1 MKYLQTHVFP
11 LTIDFDLLDAGN
23 VVHHPNYL
31 VLCERAR
38 SKALD
43 DVNYSHGQLLKE
55 QTSFVLTETH
65 SKYLKPALL
74 GQKLSVLTKTLNFS
88 RVSITFEQQLVSP
101 NPNFKNISGYLEK
114 LPEDFIE
121 HSLFWIEMQL
131 VCVKLQPIK
140 AQAIPQLLIE
150 RLNLKKHD

>member
-88 RVSITFEQQLVSP
+88 IGLCEITTHQSA
-101 NPNFKNISGYLEK
+101 G
-114 LPEDFIE
+114 
-121 HSLFWIEMQL
+121 HSSTINR
-131 VCVKLQPIK
+131 KT
-140 AQAIPQLLIE
+140 
-150 RLNLKKHD
+150 